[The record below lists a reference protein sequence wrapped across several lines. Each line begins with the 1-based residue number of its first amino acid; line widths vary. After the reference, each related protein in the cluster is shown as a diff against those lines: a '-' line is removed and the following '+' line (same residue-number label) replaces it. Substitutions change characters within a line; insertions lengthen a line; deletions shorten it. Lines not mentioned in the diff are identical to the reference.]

1 MQGAILQLTLEK
13 EERRELLRIVDDK
26 KTDEAELLAAIFRPH
41 AFDASRAVK
50 NLTKTQDDTPQEKES
65 ENGVVYFTDKEIKT
79 MPKKI
84 QRLIILEGKRCRLRT
99 RQSGKDSTT
108 YQIRFRRD
116 GYDVN
121 ACGVTIELAKQNFLE
136 KLKTAKPKAEQAGDA
151 VPSTFSAFA
160 LYHFEKFQKEKVSK
174 RHYENSVRLFN
185 RYLAPR
191 FRETPINKITPSDCK
206 AILDEVK
213 EQGKGKTADDLHSL
227 MNGVFKN
234 AIAHALIARNPLALV
249 LHIQHEKE
257 NGEAIGKDDEKR
269 LFDEFRRLG
278 YGEEF
283 ERAAAFALFCG
294 LRPNELLHE
303 KHPPQVVGKFIKAV
317 NSKRHNKDKTKIEFK
332 IIPIIDRL
340 RPFLPADGV
349 LHAPNLDMLRRAI
362 KKALP
367 GHKLY
372 DLRTTFY
379 TRCDEYGVAPPARDE
394 FVGHSSGV
402 LTNTYRDLSDEYLLN
417 EGEKL
422 NKWV

>member
-1 MQGAILQLTLEK
+1 MQLTLEK
-13 EERRELLRIVDDK
+13 KERRENLRFVSGTRSNDK
-26 KTDEAELLAAIFRPH
+26 KPDDTELLASIFRPH
-41 AFDASRAVK
+41 AFDTALLAEK
-50 NLTKTQDDTPQEKES
+50 FTKTQNYTTQEKES

-121 ACGVTIELAKQNFLE
+121 ACGVTIELAKQNFLK
-136 KLKTAKPKAEQAGDA
+136 KLKTAKPKAEQTSDA

-174 RHYENSVRLFN
+174 GHYENSVRLFN
-185 RYLAPR
+185 RYLAQH
-191 FRETPINKITPSDCK
+191 FKETPINKITPSNCK

-213 EQGKGKTADDLHSL
+213 AQGKGKTADDLHSI
-227 MNGVFKN
+227 MNGIFKN
-234 AIAHALIARNPLALV
+234 AIAHALIERNPLALV
-249 LHIQHEKE
+249 LHIQHERK
-257 NGEAIGKDDEKR
+257 NGEAISKDDEKR
-269 LFDEFRRLG
+269 LFDELHRLG
-278 YGEEF
+278 YSEEF

-303 KHPPQVVGKFIKAV
+303 KYPPQVVGKFIKAV

-349 LHAPNLDMLRRAI
+349 LHAPNLNMLRRAI

-367 GHKLY
+367 GHKFY

-402 LTNTYRDLSDEYLLN
+402 LTNTYRDLSDEYLLK
-417 EGEKL
+417 EGKKL